1 LNNQALWHLA
11 EVLFYFEKQDFP
23 NPMSNTEKMKYYNAR
38 TMEVFTTS
46 QFKEDKVMENVK
58 KIGIW
63 TIVFVFIFGI
73 SSVLVKLP
81 QQELGAS

>member
-1 LNNQALWHLA
+1 
-11 EVLFYFEKQDFP
+11 
-23 NPMSNTEKMKYYNAR
+23 MSNTEKMKYYNAR
-38 TMEVFTTS
+38 TMGVFTTS